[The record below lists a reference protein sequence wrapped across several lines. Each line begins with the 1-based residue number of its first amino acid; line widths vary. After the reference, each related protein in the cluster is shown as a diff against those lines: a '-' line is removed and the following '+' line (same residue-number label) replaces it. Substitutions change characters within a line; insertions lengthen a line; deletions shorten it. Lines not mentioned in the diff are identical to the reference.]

1 MPANGSDNREQSG
14 DSKLSPDLLNK
25 LYEEAKAKEEESALL
40 IKRIEAQISD
50 SEQMRDSLS
59 LQYDEMRTWADIYDG
74 IDMEAKNMILSRIM
88 KNIRVRRDYEI
99 EIDLTLGC
107 EQLGIQMT
115 SIM

>member
-50 SEQMRDSLS
+50 SGWEL
-59 LQYDEMRTWADIYDG
+59 LPVLLILYDRA
-74 IDMEAKNMILSRIM
+74 
-88 KNIRVRRDYEI
+88 
-99 EIDLTLGC
+99 
-107 EQLGIQMT
+107 
-115 SIM
+115 